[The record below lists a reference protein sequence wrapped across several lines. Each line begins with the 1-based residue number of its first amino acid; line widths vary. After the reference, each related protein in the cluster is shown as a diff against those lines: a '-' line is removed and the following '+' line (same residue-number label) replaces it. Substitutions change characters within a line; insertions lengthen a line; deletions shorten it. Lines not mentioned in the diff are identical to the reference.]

1 MSGGKF
7 NYAQY
12 HINTI
17 AELIESLILGNKESA
32 PNEWECMRG
41 YHFPDKIIDKFKE
54 SIPILKQA
62 YIYAQRI
69 DWLVSGDDSP
79 DMFLKRLAHDLK
91 SVAGTALYTTP
102 LSRKPLTVEQVEDEW
117 ERITGHSIFGGDR
130 KEGRAMYLSP
140 DEVMEFARAIERAH
154 GIGD

>member
-1 MSGGKF
+1 MSRGKF
-7 NYAQY
+7 NYLQY

-62 YIYAQRI
+62 YIYAHRI

-91 SVAGTALYTTP
+91 SVAGTALYTAPPT
-102 LSRKPLTVEQVEDEW
+102 RKPLTDEEISAIVQSMSAYTW
-117 ERITGHSIFGGDR
+117 DAH
-130 KEGRAMYLSP
+130 ML
-140 DEVMEFARAIERAH
+140 ARLIEKAH
-154 GIGD
+154 GIGE